1 MKIKFKLE
9 YLIGI
14 TLGLLLLII
23 DLSLFLKT
31 RWFFSILVLSLFII
45 TSQFWFD
52 FFRENKRQKQIEE
65 YFLEF
70 IRSLVETVKGG
81 ISIPSAILNISD
93 KDYGPLSPY
102 VEKLSSQ
109 IRLGIP
115 IHEALLIF
123 ANDTQNKVIKRLYN
137 ILCFYRNYACNAA
150 EAISHLA

>member
-93 KDYGPLSPY
+93 KDYGPLSPM
-102 VEKLSSQ
+102 
-109 IRLGIP
+109 
-115 IHEALLIF
+115 
-123 ANDTQNKVIKRLYN
+123 
-137 ILCFYRNYACNAA
+137 
-150 EAISHLA
+150 